1 MHAYACLFL
10 LVLLH
15 FYKLNILL
23 QFRGI
28 LKMLKSDKD
37 VRVMIL
43 RSAVPGV
50 FCAGLWKSDILYWN
64 LWYHSTHLV
73 CFDHT
78 LPGRPGVTQHTTTH
92 DFTCYVSEFMSS
104 TDSIHVNSL
113 DSVNKFGVSI
123 HISREITSFSHDD
136 TCQLNHTSS
145 GPVRL
150 VSNSF
155 KTRDNRQNTSII
167 IIQFL

>member
-15 FYKLNILL
+15 FYNLNILL

-50 FCAGLWKSDILYWN
+50 FCAGLWIFEI
-64 LWYHSTHLV
+64 
-73 CFDHT
+73 FD
-78 LPGRPGVTQHTTTH
+78 TTTH
-92 DFTCYVSEFMSS
+92 FWFV
-104 TDSIHVNSL
+104 L
-113 DSVNKFGVSI
+113 
-123 HISREITSFSHDD
+123 ITHY
-136 TCQLNHTSS
+136 
-145 GPVRL
+145 
-150 VSNSF
+150 
-155 KTRDNRQNTSII
+155 
-167 IIQFL
+167 